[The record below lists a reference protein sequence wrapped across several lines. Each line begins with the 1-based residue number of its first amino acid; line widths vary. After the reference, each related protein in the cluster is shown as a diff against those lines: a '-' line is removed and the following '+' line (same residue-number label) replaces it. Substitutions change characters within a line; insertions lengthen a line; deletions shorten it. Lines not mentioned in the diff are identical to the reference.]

1 MAKNLSIIAVLVLI
15 VALPFLARR
24 EQSGVPSAPDDLVL
38 VIVTPHNE
46 AIRYE
51 FARGFALWHKQKYGR
66 GARVEWRNVGGT
78 TEIARYLTSEYA
90 AAMRSYWTRDK
101 GRNWPAGATDTVTG
115 TSPPANAELLEI
127 YNAFR
132 AIDDPDSAVN
142 SKSDIFFGGGEYDHT
157 DAAARGLVVVP
168 WPAGK
173 EPRTLFE
180 TADGTVLLPQRMS
193 GETWRTPTMFGS
205 AISTFGICYNLDRLK
220 ELGFSGEPTS
230 WDDMANPLF
239 FRQVG
244 GADPDK
250 SGSVAKAFEMMI
262 HQKVYQR
269 VRASGF
275 TDAQITQ
282 FEEAIGKYTKS
293 RGNSY
298 RRGELPETVPVAYQ
312 QAVECGWLDGIQLV
326 EHIGANARYFT
337 DASQK
342 VPVDVSMGD
351 AAIGMSI
358 DFFGRFQAQ
367 LCRGA
372 DGQAHMAYLTPIGGS
387 SVSCDPV
394 SLLRGAGAQAPKE
407 RRAETRQAA
416 IRFIEFVLSEDG
428 QKLWTYKPGSPGG
441 PESYALRR
449 MPIRRD
455 FYPSTRPAI
464 QAKHQQHMRYAADNL
479 ADPAVDAYALSE
491 KFVYWRRWTGSHFG
505 VQRKLIRVMCIDC
518 SEELQAAWQAINN
531 PANAPRRERA
541 LAQLHMMPQVTLTNR
556 STGTMETVELNWRT
570 GPDLLKAYDP
580 LDVAREWTI
589 YFRHSFAT
597 AGRIARGEP

>member
-1 MAKNLSIIAVLVLI
+1 MAKNLLILAVLALI

-24 EQSGVPSAPDDLVL
+24 EPSVVAPAADDLVL

-51 FARGFALWHKQKYGR
+51 FARGFALWHWQKYGR

-90 AAMRSYWTRDK
+90 TAMRSYWTRDK
-101 GRNWPAGATDTVTG
+101 ARNWPAGAMDTVTG
-115 TSPPANAELLEI
+115 TSPPASPQLLEI

-157 DAAARGLVVVP
+157 DAAARGLAVAP

-173 EPRTLFE
+173 EPTPLFE
-180 TADGTVLLPQRMS
+180 APDGTVLLPQRVS
-193 GETWRTPTMFGS
+193 GEIWRTPTMFGN
-205 AISTFGICYNLDRLK
+205 AISTFGICYNVDRLK
-220 ELGFSGEPTS
+220 ELGFSGEPAS

-275 TDAQITQ
+275 SDSQIAK
-282 FEEAIGKYTKS
+282 FEEEIGKYGKS
-293 RGNSY
+293 RGSSY
-298 RRGELPETVPVAYQ
+298 QRGELPETVPAAYQ
-312 QAVECGWLDGIQLV
+312 RAVERGWLDGIELV

-337 DASQK
+337 DSSQK

-351 AAIGMSI
+351 SAIGMSI

-367 LCRGA
+367 LCREP
-372 DGQAHMAYLTPIGGS
+372 DGRARMVYLTPIGGS

-394 SLLRGAGAQAPKE
+394 SLLRGAGAQAPKD

-441 PESYALRR
+441 PEKYALRR
-449 MPIRRD
+449 LPIRLD

-464 QAKHQQHMRYAADNL
+464 QATHLEHLKHAADNL
-479 ADPAVDAYALSE
+479 ADPA
-491 KFVYWRRWTGSHFG
+491 
-505 VQRKLIRVMCIDC
+505 I
-518 SEELQAAWQAINN
+518 
-531 PANAPRRERA
+531 
-541 LAQLHMMPQVTLTNR
+541 
-556 STGTMETVELNWRT
+556 
-570 GPDLLKAYDP
+570 
-580 LDVAREWTI
+580 
-589 YFRHSFAT
+589 
-597 AGRIARGEP
+597 

>member
-1 MAKNLSIIAVLVLI
+1 MAKNLSIIAVLALI

-24 EQSGVPSAPDDLVL
+24 EQSGVPPSPDDLVL

-78 TEIARYLTSEYA
+78 TEISRYLTSEYA
-90 AAMRSYWTRDK
+90 AAMRSHWTRDK
-101 GRNWPAGATDTVTG
+101 GRSWPAGTMDAVTG
-115 TSPPANAELLEI
+115 SSPPADAALLEI

-132 AIDDPDSAVN
+132 SIDDPDSAVN
-142 SKSDIFFGGGEYDHT
+142 SKTDVFFGGGEYDHT
-157 DAAARGLVVVP
+157 DAAARGLVVTP

-173 EPRTLFE
+173 EPKALFE
-180 TADGTVLLPQRMS
+180 TPDGTMLIPQRMS
-193 GETWRTPTMFGS
+193 GEIWRTATLFG
-205 AISTFGICYNLDRLK
+205 ATIPTFGICYNLDRLK
-220 ELGFSGEPTS
+220 ELGFEGAPTS
-230 WDDMANPLF
+230 WDDMASPRF

-244 GADPDK
+244 AADPDK

-269 VRASGF
+269 VQASGF
-275 TDAQITQ
+275 SDAQIAS
-282 FEEAIGKYTKS
+282 FEDAIGKYGKS
-293 RGNSY
+293 RGSNY
-298 RRGELPETVPVAYQ
+298 KRGELPETVPAEYQ
-312 QAVECGWLDGIQLV
+312 RAVERGWLDGVALV
-326 EHIGANARYFT
+326 QHIGANARYFT
-337 DASQK
+337 DSSQK

-407 RRAETRQAA
+407 RRTETRQAA

-428 QKLWTYKPGSPGG
+428 QKLWIYKPGAPGG
-441 PESYALRR
+441 PEQYALRR

-464 QAKHQQHMRYAADNL
+464 QAKHLEHMKYATDNL
-479 ADPAVDAYALSE
+479 ADPAIDAYALSE
-491 KFVYWRRWTGSHFG
+491 KFIYWRRWTGSHFG

-518 SEELQAAWQAINN
+518 AEELKAAWQAIND

-541 LAQLHMMPQVTLTNR
+541 LAQLHRMPTVMLTNR
-556 STGTMETVELNWRT
+556 TTGKFDEVELNWRT
-570 GPDLLKAYDP
+570 GPELFKSYDP
-580 LDVAREWTI
+580 LDLAREWTI
-589 YFRHSFAT
+589 YFRGSFAA

>member
-1 MAKNLSIIAVLVLI
+1 MGRNLSIIAVLVLI
-15 VALPFLARR
+15 VALPFVARR
-24 EQSGVPSAPDDLVL
+24 EQAVVRSSSDDLVL

-78 TEIARYLTSEYA
+78 TEISRYLTSEYA
-90 AAMRSYWTRDK
+90 AAMQAYWMREK
-101 GRNWPAGATDTVTG
+101 GRNWPAGATDAVTG

-127 YNAFR
+127 FNAFR
-132 AIDDPDSAVN
+132 AIDDADSAVN
-142 SKSDIFFGGGEYDHT
+142 SKIDVFFGGGEYDHT
-157 DAAARGLVVVP
+157 DAAARGLAVAP
-168 WPAGK
+168 WPTGK
-173 EPRTLFE
+173 EPGALFE
-180 TADGTVLLPQRMS
+180 APDGTVLLPQRVS
-193 GETWRTPTMFGS
+193 GETWRTPTMFGN

-220 ELGFSGEPTS
+220 ELGFDGEPTR

-269 VRASGF
+269 VQASGF
-275 TDAQITQ
+275 SDRQIAG
-282 FEEAIGKYTKS
+282 FEEEIGKYVKS
-293 RGNSY
+293 RGSSY
-298 RRGELPETVPVAYQ
+298 KRGELPETVPAEYQ
-312 QAVECGWLDGIQLV
+312 RAVERGWLDGVELV

-337 DASQK
+337 DSSQK

-351 AAIGMSI
+351 SAIGMSI
-358 DFFGRFQAQ
+358 DFFGRYQAQ
-367 LCRGA
+367 LSRSA
-372 DGQAHMAYLTPIGGS
+372 DGRPHMVYLTPIGGS

-394 SLLRGAGAQAPKE
+394 SLLRGAGAQAPRE
-407 RRAETRQAA
+407 RRAETRRAA

-428 QKLWTYKPGSPGG
+428 QKIWTYKPGAPGG
-441 PESYALRR
+441 PEKYALRR
-449 MPIRRD
+449 LPIRRD

-464 QAKHQQHMRYAADNL
+464 QAKHEQHLKYAADNL
-479 ADPAVDAYALSE
+479 ADPAVDAYSLSE

-518 SEELQAAWQAINN
+518 SEELKAAWQAIND
-531 PANAPRRERA
+531 PANASRRERA
-541 LAQLHMMPQVTLTNR
+541 LAQLHRMPKVMLTNR
-556 STGTMETVELNWRT
+556 ATGRMEEVDLNWRT
-570 GPDLLKAYDP
+570 GPDVLKVYDA
-580 LDVAREWTI
+580 LEAAREWTI
-589 YFRHSFAT
+589 YFRGSFAA